1 MRPCGAAGQRERD
14 GSALRSRPS
23 PLGGTADGQTT
34 RSASGTERRTPEPGT
49 TTKRRRRDAGHGRLD
64 GYPVP
69 RGAAGEPPDPTA
81 GGSAGRPGA
90 WCAPNGRE
98 GALLGPHATT
108 VRPCSRPRAT
118 PGMPPRTYHRAEN
131 GCSWACWSMR
141 LQRPRNLEEGHVL
154 EPTYRADV
162 VVVGAGTAGLS
173 AARRLTS
180 AGVTTV
186 VLEAAPVVGGRM
198 TTEKIDGFRLDRTGR
213 LLSTAYPELR
223 SATGLDGLVLRPFAP
238 GVLLHSDGRHHRAGL
253 PAGTRGAGVALRTA
267 RALTSAPRAGSVPRR
282 PVAVPGQRAPAPRS
296 RTGAPLGTAVDQA
309 RLGAA
314 FHRLAATPVERI
326 LARPESTAAEAL
338 LSRGLPTR
346 TVDGF
351 LHPLLTA
358 LLCDP
363 GLITSSRCADLALRA
378 FAAGR
383 LCLPEGGA
391 EALPELLAR
400 GLPPDTLYTGVR
412 VTSVSTTSVVTA
424 EHGEFRCRAVLIAT
438 DARAAAQLLPG
449 LRVPA
454 FHPVTVVHHATDE
467 LPGTGASL
475 LLDADRGGPVA
486 HTAVVSRVDP
496 SRAPAGRVL
505 VSSTVLGPPGAQVD
519 TDVRAHLSRLY
530 GMSTAR
536 WQTLAVHHVADA
548 VPATP
553 PPHDPRR
560 PVRLLAGL
568 YVCGDHRDTSTV
580 QGALH
585 SGRRASAAIL
595 ADLGSDRPAPMAGF
609 LSTARAA

>member
-1 MRPCGAAGQRERD
+1 M
-14 GSALRSRPS
+14 
-23 PLGGTADGQTT
+23 
-34 RSASGTERRTPEPGT
+34 
-49 TTKRRRRDAGHGRLD
+49 
-64 GYPVP
+64 
-69 RGAAGEPPDPTA
+69 
-81 GGSAGRPGA
+81 
-90 WCAPNGRE
+90 
-98 GALLGPHATT
+98 
-108 VRPCSRPRAT
+108 
-118 PGMPPRTYHRAEN
+118 
-131 GCSWACWSMR
+131 
-141 LQRPRNLEEGHVL
+141 L
-154 EPTYRADV
+154 EPTYQADV

-173 AARRLTS
+173 AARRLTG

-186 VLEAAPVVGGRM
+186 VLEAAPTVGGRM
-198 TTEKIDGFRLDRTGR
+198 ATEKVDGFRLDRIGQ

-223 SATGLDGLVLRPFAP
+223 PAAGLDGLVLRPFAP
-238 GVLLHSDGRHHRAGL
+238 GVLLHSDGRHHRAGVSV
-253 PAGTRGAGVALRTA
+253 GTKGARGALHAV
-267 RALTSAPRAGSVPRR
+267 RALASAPRAGAAPRR
-282 PVAVPGQRAPAPRS
+282 PVAVPGRQVSAPRS

-314 FHRLAATPVERI
+314 FTRLAGTPVERL
-326 LARPESTAAEAL
+326 LARPELTAAEAL
-338 LSRGLPTR
+338 VARGLPAR

-351 LHPLLTA
+351 LRPLLAA

-363 GLITSSRCADLALRA
+363 DLTTSSRCADLALRA

-400 GLPPDTLYTGVR
+400 GLPPGTLRTGVR
-412 VTSVSTTSVVTA
+412 VTSVSTTSVTTA

-449 LRVPA
+449 LRVPD

-467 LPGTGASL
+467 PPETGASL

-496 SRAPAGRVL
+496 SRAPAGRAL
-505 VSSTVLGPPGAQVD
+505 VSSTVLGPPGTQVD
-519 TDVRAHLSRLY
+519 TGVRVHLSRLY

-536 WQTLAVHHVADA
+536 WETLAVHHTADA

-553 PPHDPRR
+553 PPHDLRR

-585 SGRRASAAIL
+585 SGHRASAAIL
-595 ADLGSDRPAPMAGF
+595 ADLGADRPLHTADP
-609 LSTARAA
+609 LPTARAA